1 MFRDLRKINLTLK
14 IVNKIIKLEA
24 NMSHD
29 AILLILE
36 IYFYS
41 TVSKK
46 LKTFHFF
53 FYNNIYFVFLLIFF
67 V

>member
-41 TVSKK
+41 TASKK